1 MAYIN
6 LKVTSISQIPYKRL
20 EIKMRTSH
28 INLETKRS
36 ISKIFLSDKYFG
48 SVGKLYVTD
57 SHSPLQS
64 VMSIK
69 G

>member
-1 MAYIN
+1 MAHID
-6 LKVTSISQIPYKRL
+6 LIVTSVNQITYKGLIINMKTR
-20 EIKMRTSH
+20 H

-36 ISKIFLSDKYFG
+36 MSKIYLSDKYFG

-57 SHSPLQS
+57 SRSSLNS
-64 VMSIK
+64 NMLIK